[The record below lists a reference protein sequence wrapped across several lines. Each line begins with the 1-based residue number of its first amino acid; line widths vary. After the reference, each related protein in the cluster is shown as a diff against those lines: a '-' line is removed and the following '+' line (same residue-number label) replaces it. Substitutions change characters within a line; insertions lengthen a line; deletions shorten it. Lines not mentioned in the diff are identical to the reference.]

1 MEKIQQLANWIDTLS
16 VRERSILLLAII
28 IAVFLVW
35 DKLLLE
41 PLEKQA
47 KQVQIELKKQNKDLV
62 RVREQQQQIIARS
75 SADPD
80 AKNLNQIVALKK
92 VMQELDT
99 QLQTM
104 TVDLISPQQMVKVLE
119 EVLTRETDLKLISVE
134 SLPPLALT
142 DTDAG
147 DKEAKKK
154 KRGKTVVPGV
164 YQHALKIEFKGSY
177 LSTMSYM
184 QELENLSRRFYWG
197 SVDFTVLNY
206 PQAHV
211 VITVNTLSL
220 NEEWIGV

>member
-35 DKLLLE
+35 DRILLE

-47 KQVQIELKKQNKDLV
+47 KQVQVKLKKQNNDLA
-62 RVREQQQQIIARS
+62 RIREQQQQIIARS
-75 SADPD
+75 TADPD
-80 AKNLNQIVALKK
+80 ASNLKQIAALKK

-99 QLQTM
+99 QLKTM

-142 DTDAG
+142 DTD
-147 DKEAKKK
+147 DKDAKKK

-164 YQHALKIEFKGSY
+164 YQHTLKIEFKGSY
-177 LSTMSYM
+177 LSTMAYM
-184 QELENLSRRFYWG
+184 QELESLSRRFYWG
-197 SVDFTVLNY
+197 SVDFTVLKY